1 MAAEAEEQIAI
12 SVVDL
17 DRGVVTEAVGA
28 GEMDVGGDR
37 PRSSK
42 HTVFVIEVTY
52 VVEGVIVTTRLAL
65 PDASLGGVERARTGR
80 VGVGGQGAVAVKGH
94 YGWDGSPDALSA
106 FTVGPAPRDLP
117 HALDCRGCFSRRS
130 VRAPQQ

>member
-28 GEMDVGGDR
+28 GEMDVGGDL

-42 HTVFVIEVTY
+42 LAVFVIDVTY
-52 VVEGVIVTTRLAL
+52 
-65 PDASLGGVERARTGR
+65 S
-80 VGVGGQGAVAVKGH
+80 
-94 YGWDGSPDALSA
+94 
-106 FTVGPAPRDLP
+106 
-117 HALDCRGCFSRRS
+117 
-130 VRAPQQ
+130 